1 MIEFG
6 ALVALVVLLAVS
18 KQHRIPVLIAAVAV
32 VLLMGGPQQFIQAAV
47 AAVPG
52 LGG

>member
-6 ALVALVVLLAVS
+6 ALVALGVIIAVA
-18 KQHRIPVLIAAVAV
+18 KQHRVPVLIAAAAV
-32 VLLMGGPQQFIQAAV
+32 VLLMGGPAQFVQAAL

-52 LGG
+52 L